1 MSESEDI
8 LKELVYRG
16 IESDVLDYKSAM
28 NFNTIPRSAKA
39 KFARHCLALA
49 NTRGGHI
56 VVGVSEDQSGHPS
69 VYTGLT
75 EEESRSFDPS
85 VVGPFVNRYADPA
98 IDFTI
103 DRPIIDGKRYAI
115 FTIRPFD
122 TLPHVCSGGIE
133 DSLQLGIFYIRT
145 VDASSRPAY
154 RASEIHGLIQRA
166 LRNQRESLARMLRG
180 ILYERDENT
189 LDDSAKFHEEE
200 LHSRNFFVQRKG
212 DRHGNDVLL
221 GIQIRPEEYI
231 LSKHSLSEIRR
242 GTDSALENLEYS
254 APDFDSTPLRKE
266 AYFTNTSLRT
276 MPEKTRLMWQIYQ
289 SGQIVFYSYPP
300 LTGKA
305 ICFDSIPLQI
315 HNLLFF
321 AGQYYVALKQE
332 KVQLHLDLFLEN
344 TEGKHLMST
353 DSHIQKI
360 LYNNSNTRECRIDSI
375 HLHLFEPVCT
385 IVEKYRSLAAQ
396 LTREIAERFNIR
408 DAQIIENEVLSHWE

>member
-1 MSESEDI
+1 
-8 LKELVYRG
+8 
-16 IESDVLDYKSAM
+16 
-28 NFNTIPRSAKA
+28 
-39 KFARHCLALA
+39 
-49 NTRGGHI
+49 
-56 VVGVSEDQSGHPS
+56 
-69 VYTGLT
+69 
-75 EEESRSFDPS
+75 
-85 VVGPFVNRYADPA
+85 
-98 IDFTI
+98 
-103 DRPIIDGKRYAI
+103 
-115 FTIRPFD
+115 
-122 TLPHVCSGGIE
+122 
-133 DSLQLGIFYIRT
+133 
-145 VDASSRPAY
+145 
-154 RASEIHGLIQRA
+154 
-166 LRNQRESLARMLRG
+166 MLRG
-180 ILYERDENT
+180 FLYERDENT

-212 DRHGNDVLL
+212 DRHGNDALL
-221 GIQIRPEEYI
+221 GIQIRPAEYM